1 MYPALSSRHPLWS
14 WVRREGRS
22 EKEMEEEDD
31 EEEEEEEEEQTGPLL
46 TPQTAK

>member
-14 WVRREGRS
+14 WVKREGRS
-22 EKEMEEEDD
+22 EKEGEEEDVD
-31 EEEEEEEEEQTGPLL
+31 EEEEEEEEEAGPLL